1 MQLEQTANYASNRRS
16 KRRKMLALNVS
27 ETNVYCLL
35 ERWAM
40 ENEQSSVWL
49 ALICL
54 PQACV
59 VEKAARHN

>member
-1 MQLEQTANYASNRRS
+1 
-16 KRRKMLALNVS
+16 MLALNVS

-35 ERWAM
+35 GRRAM

-49 ALICL
+49 ALISL

-59 VEKAARHN
+59 VEKAVRHN

>member
-1 MQLEQTANYASNRRS
+1 
-16 KRRKMLALNVS
+16 MLALNVS

-35 ERWAM
+35 GIRAM

-49 ALICL
+49 ALLSL

-59 VEKAARHN
+59 VEKVARHN